1 MQATK
6 GTSGGENHPARA
18 LSWGKRRR
26 LSDFLLC
33 SRTRGKGNTVKRFT
47 HKRRAARHTEI
58 TREPRCT
65 LAKEQKRPHRFFAV
79 YFDEKRL
86 QFCEKVL

>member
-1 MQATK
+1 MQNAK

-47 HKRRAARHTEI
+47 HERRGETYGDYSETEMH
-58 TREPRCT
+58 PG
-65 LAKEQKRPHRFFAV
+65 
-79 YFDEKRL
+79 
-86 QFCEKVL
+86 